1 MVIHGMY
8 AVGIGSETVLKDAD
22 MVVQGLGNFDAWLLF
37 NIKKNEVLE

>member
-22 MVVQGLGNFDAWLLF
+22 MVVQGLGNFDAWFLF
-37 NIKKNEVLE
+37 NIKKEDMLK